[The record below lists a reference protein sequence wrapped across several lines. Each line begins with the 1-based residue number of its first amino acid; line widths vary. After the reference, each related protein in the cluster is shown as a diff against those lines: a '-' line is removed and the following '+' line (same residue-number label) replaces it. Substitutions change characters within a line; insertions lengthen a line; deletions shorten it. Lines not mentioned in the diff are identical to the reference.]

1 MRRSREAEIS
11 RRAGERN
18 PAARVAGDALS
29 PGIYALAALAF
40 LGSALMVYAPALDG
54 PFVSDDNHYVARNVW
69 VHGLSFENAIEIFSP
84 GGAATVAVVNY
95 TPIHLLLHASSWE
108 LFGSEVRGHHVVNVL
123 FHTLASL
130 LFIPLL
136 LRAGVPRAG
145 AVLGAALFLL
155 HPGNV
160 EAVAWI
166 SQLKSSSAMVLSL
179 AALLM
184 LPLRPAL
191 GTLCFVLALLA
202 KPTAAVVLPV
212 ALLLS
217 WARREP
223 LSRRW
228 IVVCAIALAV
238 YSAIEFGVH
247 QRSGAAEATLYE
259 APLSLVATLMALIP
273 RYLVMAS
280 TWLGVSA
287 FHEPAPVASPIDPWW
302 LASLPMLA
310 LLGWRTVHVLRR
322 RQQEAAF
329 WLWAVISYA
338 PVSPLFPF
346 LYQLAD
352 RYLYFML
359 PGLIGGVLLAGVD
372 ALQRIP
378 EPRRRDAGRFA
389 VALGF
394 ALAVLFGVRANG
406 RAEIW
411 SHPALL
417 MSDAARN
424 YPDGVS
430 ANLIR
435 ARAAARV
442 GDVDATVTAL
452 RAAVDRGYNRYE
464 QMLSDPAF
472 ASMRGQPRFQ
482 TVVREVA
489 GGWIERGREK
499 TDPTQGELRMIAL
512 AHSVRGEYDAAEG
525 TLHRA
530 LDLGGRMDELVRADL
545 EELSRQRH
553 QPTRAVP

>member
-1 MRRSREAEIS
+1 
-11 RRAGERN
+11 
-18 PAARVAGDALS
+18 
-29 PGIYALAALAF
+29 
-40 LGSALMVYAPALDG
+40 MVYSPALDG

-69 VHGLSFENAIEIFSP
+69 VHGLSFQNAIEIFSP

-95 TPIHLLLHASSWE
+95 TPIHLLLHASAWE
-108 LFGSEVRGHHVVNVL
+108 LFGSEVRGHHIVNVL

-136 LRAGVPRAG
+136 LRSGVPRLG
-145 AVLGAALFLL
+145 AVLGAVIFLL
-155 HPGNV
+155 HPANV

-166 SQLKSSSAMVLSL
+166 SQLKSSSAMCLSL
-179 AALLM
+179 AALLA
-184 LPLRPAL
+184 LPVHPAL
-191 GTLCFVLALLA
+191 GTLCFALALLA

-212 ALLLS
+212 ALLLF

-223 LSRRW
+223 LPRRW
-228 IVVCAIALAV
+228 FAVCAIALVA
-238 YSAIEFGVH
+238 YSAIEFEVH

-259 APLSLVATLMALIP
+259 TPLSLVATIMALVP

-280 TWLGVSA
+280 TSLGLSA

-302 LASLPMLA
+302 LASLPVLGV
-310 LLGWRTVHVLRR
+310 LGWRTVHVLRR
-322 RQQEAAF
+322 REQEAAF
-329 WLWAVISYA
+329 WLWAAISYA

-359 PGLIGGVLLAGVD
+359 PGLIGGALLAGVD
-372 ALQRIP
+372 AMQRVP
-378 EPRRRDAGRFA
+378 EPRRRDAARIA
-389 VALGF
+389 VALGA
-394 ALAVLFGVRANG
+394 ALAVIFGVRANG

-411 SHPALL
+411 ANPALL
-417 MSDAARN
+417 MSDAARH
-424 YPDGVS
+424 YPGGVS

-435 ARAAARV
+435 ARAAARL

-452 RAAVDRGYNRYE
+452 AAAVDRGYNRYE

-472 ASMRGQPRFQ
+472 ASMRGQSRFQ
-482 TVVREVA
+482 TLVREVA
-489 GGWIERGREK
+489 GGWIERGRAK

-512 AHSVRGEYDAAEG
+512 AHSVRGEYDAAER

-553 QPTRAVP
+553 RPALAVP